1 MMTNETM
8 NCVVYNA
15 AWWDVSRAVYRAVYW
30 SLSDAVDRAV
40 YWSVNGAI
48 DQAMD
53 EISLSNPTHPA
64 LSALSD
70 FLAGAGA
77 VEVLEAGGADDHVIE
92 LLTSAQ
98 AQLRH
103 SG

>member
-1 MMTNETM
+1 
-8 NCVVYNA
+8 
-15 AWWDVSRAVYRAVYW
+15 
-30 SLSDAVDRAV
+30 
-40 YWSVNGAI
+40 VNGAI

-53 EISLSNPTHPA
+53 EISLSNPTHP
-64 LSALSD
+64 ALSD